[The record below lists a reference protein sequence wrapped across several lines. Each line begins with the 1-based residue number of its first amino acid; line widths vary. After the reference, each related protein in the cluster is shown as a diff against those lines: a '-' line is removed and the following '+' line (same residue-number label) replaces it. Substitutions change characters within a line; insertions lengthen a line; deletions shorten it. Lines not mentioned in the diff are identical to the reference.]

1 MKLIGLICMYLLLF
15 CSHLSADPI
24 NEDDEISLLIEK
36 VWTNWNQSNIEINP
50 DTTLDTPEMIK
61 KAGYPAEAHVIQTED
76 GYLLTLHRIPGGNN
90 SLPVLLQHG
99 LLVSSFDWVIL
110 GKNKALAYLLADE
123 GYDVWLGNF
132 RGNTYS
138 KAHISLTPSDYEFWD
153 FSFNELGLYDLPAM
167 ITFITKMRSQPL
179 HTYVGHSMGTTS
191 FFVMAS
197 ERPDVAEKVQK
208 MVALAPAAFTHHMK
222 SPVRFLSPFIG
233 AIELPNRLLF
243 HGEFFQSDVLRF
255 FGSSIYSDNIIVKFL
270 FSNLMFILVGFDPKQ
285 FSYSLVPEFLSHY
298 PAGTSTKTIL
308 HFVQVYRSDIFRK
321 YDYGFL
327 KNLWVYKSTKPPNY
341 DLSKITVPIALFYA
355 DNDLLINIQDV
366 IKLHNLLPKVMDMY
380 RVSWDKFNHVDYMWA
395 KDARKLVYNHILEI
409 MKENPNDTYSNNLI

>member
-110 GKNKALAYLLADE
+110 GKNKALGMIVNQFLNL
-123 GYDVWLGNF
+123 N
-132 RGNTYS
+132 
-138 KAHISLTPSDYEFWD
+138 I
-153 FSFNELGLYDLPAM
+153 FNELGLYDLPAM